1 MSYSLED
8 FGLEREGE
16 EARSE
21 ERESEKEAESAWNVI
36 TDLFEDDRYEEEEFH
51 EEKEVGEEE
60 EMSLSTT
67 VSTIEEKVI
76 EEAPSPVE
84 SEHVFAEIPIE
95 VRINRRYPCKS
106 LAARSISTFDSD
118 ICTQYDRCIVSGEEI
133 NDKKVPNISFLESG
147 WTWNDYRQ
155 IERIA
160 IRKIQSE
167 KEK

>member
-8 FGLEREGE
+8 FGLEREEE

-21 ERESEKEAESAWNVI
+21 ERESEKEIEPAWNVI

-95 VRINRRYPCKS
+95 VRINRRYPCKC
-106 LAARSISTFDSD
+106 LAARSISTFDPD
-118 ICTQYDRCIVSGEEI
+118 ICTQYDRCIVSAEEI

-147 WTWNDYRQ
+147 
-155 IERIA
+155 
-160 IRKIQSE
+160 
-167 KEK
+167 

>member
-1 MSYSLED
+1 MED
-8 FGLEREGE
+8 FGLEGEEE

-21 ERESEKEAESAWNVI
+21 ERESEKEAEPAWNVI
-36 TDLFEDDRYEEEEFH
+36 TDLFEDDRYEVEDLH
-51 EEKEVGEEE
+51 AKEVGEEE
-60 EMSLSTT
+60 EISLATT
-67 VSTIEEKVI
+67 ISTIEEKVI
-76 EEAPSPVE
+76 KEAPSPVE

-106 LAARSISTFDSD
+106 LAASSISTFDPD
-118 ICTQYDRCIVSGEEI
+118 ICTQYDRCVVSGEEI
-133 NDKKVPNISFLESG
+133 NDKKVPNISFLES

-155 IERIA
+155 IERIT